1 MLYWH
6 SSYEVNAVLFFVLFP
21 VSPDSLSP
29 TMQELYAQGPTKSG
43 TEAGVGQVQVDNYC
57 FHGWQL

>member
-1 MLYWH
+1 MLY
-6 SSYEVNAVLFFVLFP
+6 YFVLFP